1 MATDFIQGPNRR
13 DVPSTNHPLQSTV
26 IEPLLWSIGETP
38 PDLSNEIV
46 FEGRTTTTADGREE
60 YTVAPAELSPHE
72 RMTRWL
78 TVDST
83 HVVSLENSR

>member
-1 MATDFIQGPNRR
+1 MATDFMRGPNRS
-13 DVPSTNHPLQSTV
+13 DVPSTNNPLQSTV

-38 PDLSNEIV
+38 PDLSTEVI

-60 YTVAPAELSPHE
+60 YTVAPSELSPHD
-72 RMTRWL
+72 RMTHWL